1 MDETERVKFDVI
13 GLCETKRWNLLSCTW
28 RNGAGVFLGSRKD
41 NSTTGRIGF
50 VVAPHLTPEIQ
61 QVSFPSHRIGV
72 LDLQLDKKTRVTVI
86 QIYAPTVDKDEADH
100 TDFYDEVRET
110 AAKCRSYYKIIAG
123 DFNAY
128 VGPKRPY
135 EAFIGPHSLEEWNEA
150 GERLASF
157 RETSHFYY
165 GNSRFQKAKNRRWTY
180 ISPNG
185 VHRHEL
191 DRILCKRKVFTDVAV
206 VPSFQTGSDHRLL
219 RAKFHFDNTRALLDR
234 MAHRRPPPAILD
246 AEAAERLA
254 EMNDFKE
261 LDAIDE
267 DYDKL
272 VAAIITIRDSCRKR
286 KPSHIILRIT
296 EETLQLL
303 KKRRNLKRTTHSHLE
318 MTLLNRLCREKVARV
333 HEEFTRK
340 RLMAAAESRT
350 SIRLAARN
358 IAEYRHV
365 IPCLKDSE
373 GKKIT
378 SRLGMEA
385 VIKEYYERLF
395 RSSTATAPGR
405 MLTPRLENTLPFT
418 PSEVRHALESMPS
431 GKCSGGVASSNSLEN
446 FQYRP
451 LA

>member
-1 MDETERVKFDVI
+1 MGVNGPLQFVNPEYMAAFSGHEVDFRGTLGCHKDKYQGNSCKRFRTRTTHLTFGTYNCRPICSQSQLSLLMDETERVKFDVI

-110 AAKCRSYYKIIAG
+110 AAK
-123 DFNAY
+123 
-128 VGPKRPY
+128 
-135 EAFIGPHSLEEWNEA
+135 
-150 GERLASF
+150 
-157 RETSHFYY
+157 
-165 GNSRFQKAKNRRWTY
+165 
-180 ISPNG
+180 
-185 VHRHEL
+185 
-191 DRILCKRKVFTDVAV
+191 
-206 VPSFQTGSDHRLL
+206 
-219 RAKFHFDNTRALLDR
+219 ALLDR

-395 RSSTATAPGR
+395 RSSTATAPDR

-418 PSEVRHALESMPS
+418 PSE
-431 GKCSGGVASSNSLEN
+431 
-446 FQYRP
+446 
-451 LA
+451 